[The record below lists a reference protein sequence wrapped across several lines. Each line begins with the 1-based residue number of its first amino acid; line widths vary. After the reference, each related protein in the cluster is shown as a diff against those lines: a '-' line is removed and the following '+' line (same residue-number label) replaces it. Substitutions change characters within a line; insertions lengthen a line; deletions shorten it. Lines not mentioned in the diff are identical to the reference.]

1 MDDRRIYC
9 TVATA
14 AFNLGIGTRAMYN
27 WLNNHEVKK
36 QGNLI
41 DFTEVLFLRR
51 EQNEQQIKDLT
62 DAETKLKAEAKIKK
76 EKAKQEE
83 LKTNE
88 LMGKI
93 IYVNDVETALTT
105 LFTDMRQLLLTIPE
119 NIEQQ
124 TMLINSDVAGD
135 VKEIASAIVN
145 KALVRLATE
154 NITK

>member
-1 MDDRRIYC
+1 
-9 TVATA
+9 
-14 AFNLGIGTRAMYN
+14 MYN